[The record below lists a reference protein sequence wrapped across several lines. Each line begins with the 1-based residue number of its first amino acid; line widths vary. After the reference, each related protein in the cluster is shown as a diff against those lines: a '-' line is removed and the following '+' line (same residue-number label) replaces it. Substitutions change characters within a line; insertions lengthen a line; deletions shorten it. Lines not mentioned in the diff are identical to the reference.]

1 MKRPNIIFYF
11 SDQQRA
17 DTAGCYGQRLP
28 VTPNLDAVAEEG
40 TVFENAFTSA
50 GINQTRHEIRLVVD
64 VYVSV
69 LLPGFSTVTKV
80 TNRCAVAE
88 TVIVG
93 SVPDTYTY
101 FDTREDMSSTAEDFI
116 MNNAG

>member
-40 TVFENAFTSA
+40 TVFENAFT
-50 GINQTRHEIRLVVD
+50 
-64 VYVSV
+64 
-69 LLPGFSTVTKV
+69 
-80 TNRCAVAE
+80 
-88 TVIVG
+88 
-93 SVPDTYTY
+93 
-101 FDTREDMSSTAEDFI
+101 
-116 MNNAG
+116 

>member
-40 TVFENAFTSA
+40 TVFENAFTASPSA
-50 GINQTRHEIRLVVD
+50 G
-64 VYVSV
+64 
-69 LLPGFSTVTKV
+69 
-80 TNRCAVAE
+80 RCAPACKAA
-88 TVIVG
+88 
-93 SVPDTYTY
+93 YTQ
-101 FDTREDMSSTAEDFI
+101 RR
-116 MNNAG
+116 

>member
-1 MKRPNIIFYF
+1 MQ
-11 SDQQRA
+11 SVGSSSA
-17 DTAGCYGQRLP
+17 H
-28 VTPNLDAVAEEG
+28 
-40 TVFENAFTSA
+40 FENAFASA

-64 VYVSV
+64 VVSV

-101 FDTREDMSSTAEDFI
+101 ALRHTRGYVLHRRGLHYEQRRIKGENATSSARPAMSCRMISTELS
-116 MNNAG
+116 